1 MRIEGALDKGMEAK
15 NVTVIWDDS
24 KEIHV
29 VEQLELRLRKARRQ
43 IL

>member
-24 KEIHV
+24 MEIHV
-29 VEQLELRLRKARRQ
+29 SRAAGVRLRKARRQ